1 MPLLLLSPADSSS
14 NKHAWTADALQAA
27 LGELTFESEAADRM
41 RGEVRSAQRQVND
54 LQHQLQQSTE
64 QVQSAQQAQ
73 AQAQQLAADASNGTQ
88 EQQHIEKQLQVSQQ
102 MLVLLQHQSASKQE
116 AGHHGQ
122 GIHNYNM
129 MWCRSKCAKCL
140 ACSR

>member
-1 MPLLLLSPADSSS
+1 MLQSCAIVVAGTSRSSS

-54 LQHQLQQSTE
+54 LQHQLQQSAQ

-88 EQQHIEKQLQVSQQ
+88 EQQRIEKQLQVSLH
-102 MLVLLQHQSASKQE
+102 MLNLLQHQSASKQVE
-116 AGHHGQ
+116 GQPGH
-122 GIHNYNM
+122 GICNYDM
-129 MWCRSKCAKCL
+129 VWQQCA
-140 ACSR
+140 